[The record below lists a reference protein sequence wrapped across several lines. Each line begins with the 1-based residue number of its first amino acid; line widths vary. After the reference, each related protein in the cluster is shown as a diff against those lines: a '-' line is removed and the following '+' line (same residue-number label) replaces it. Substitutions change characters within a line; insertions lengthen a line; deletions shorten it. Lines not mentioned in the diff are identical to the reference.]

1 MFALAGHPSSTEV
14 IKRRIATASEET
26 VDVRQSLLDPAASEE
41 TVNAFINNL
50 TGLPIQKVSLGDGG
64 AAGQAGSAGQSLQN
78 LVAARLEAF
87 RSPALFSLGYI
98 RTIRTNSPS
107 GHTGSA
113 VGVRD
118 HLDWIISRYGGA
130 EYERWAAQ
138 MVTKSKPGI
147 LKEIARIRSLAMAV
161 RQLREELTERMTV
174 IVGTMVAGESS
185 Q

>member
-1 MFALAGHPSSTEV
+1 MRS
-14 IKRRIATASEET
+14 
-26 VDVRQSLLDPAASEE
+26 
-41 TVNAFINNL
+41 
-50 TGLPIQKVSLGDGG
+50 GLRS
-64 AAGQAGSAGQSLQN
+64 
-78 LVAARLEAF
+78 
-87 RSPALFSLGYI
+87 RSPALFSLGYL
-98 RTIRTNSPS
+98 RTILTNSPS

-118 HLDWIISRYGGA
+118 HLDWIISRYGGGA

-138 MVTKSKPGI
+138 MVTKSEPGI

-161 RQLREELTERMTV
+161 RQLREESTERMTV